1 MKIFS
6 LTDPTAYA
14 MTFLEASTCIQITGS
29 MVERGWL
36 GISRDTSPFL
46 QNLNFVSRA
55 LKDILC

>member
-14 MTFLEASTCIQITGS
+14 MTFLEASICIQITGS